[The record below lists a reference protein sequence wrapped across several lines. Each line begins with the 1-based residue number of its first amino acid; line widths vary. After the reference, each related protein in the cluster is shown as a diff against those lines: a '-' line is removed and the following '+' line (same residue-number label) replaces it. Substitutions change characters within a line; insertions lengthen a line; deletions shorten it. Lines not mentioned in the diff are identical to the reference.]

1 MVGFELT
8 VLIFFFGRNKAFSG
22 YEAMMH
28 FTDFR
33 GSSSEEQILGKVT
46 SRKKGK

>member
-1 MVGFELT
+1 MIGFELT
-8 VLIFFFGRNKAFSG
+8 LLIFIFGRNKAFSG

-33 GSSSEEQILGKVT
+33 GSSSGEEIFGKVT
-46 SRKKGK
+46 SRNKGK